1 MAEHSMRLQRQPF
14 EAIRLEQ
21 KTIEMRLYDEKRRQ
35 IAVGDIITFRCE
47 EEELTVR
54 VIALHRF
61 PDFAALYA
69 TLPHSKLGS
78 TDPKDMERY
87 YSQEKQREYGVL
99 GIEIKRVPSP

>member
-1 MAEHSMRLQRQPF
+1 MAAHSMRLQRQPF

-35 IAVGDIITFRCE
+35 IAVGDSITFRCDG
-47 EEELTVR
+47 EELTVR

-69 TLPHSKLGS
+69 ALPHSKLGS

-87 YSQEKQREYGVL
+87 YSQEEQRKYGVL

>member
-1 MAEHSMRLQRQPF
+1 MKLQRQPF

-35 IAVGDIITFRCE
+35 IAVGDTVTFRCDG
-47 EEELTVR
+47 EELTVR

-69 TLPHSKLGS
+69 ALPHSKLGS
-78 TDPKDMERY
+78 TDPKDMVQY
-87 YSQEKQREYGVL
+87 YSQEEQRKYGVL
-99 GIEIKRVPSP
+99 GIEIERTTL